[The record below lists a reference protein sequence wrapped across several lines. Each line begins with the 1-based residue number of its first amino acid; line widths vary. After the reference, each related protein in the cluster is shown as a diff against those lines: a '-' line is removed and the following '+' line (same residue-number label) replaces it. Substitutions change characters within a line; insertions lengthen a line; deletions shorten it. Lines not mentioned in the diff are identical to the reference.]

1 MMKKNKYSIV
11 SMNKFKIF
19 SVAFLVSATFG
30 YAQDITQARK
40 AIDAEQ
46 YDKAKTMLKSILQTS
61 PIDGRANF
69 LLGNIYLIQTVTDS
83 ANIAFQRGLAG
94 TDGAKLNYVG
104 LGTIDLD
111 NGNTVAAE
119 ANFALALK
127 DAKKKDVEGL
137 TAIGRAYTYSAKP
150 NYKKAIEVLNKAK
163 AINANDAL
171 VQLAL
176 GDAFYGDKNQNEAYA
191 AYRNAFQ
198 FDPTLLRAKMQ
209 LGVLLKGA
217 KSYDEAIKAFNE
229 VIALNPD
236 YGPVYRE
243 LAETYYK
250 WGRNK
255 PSKSKEYMQTAIGF
269 YEKYLSL
276 TDYSL
281 HSRMRHADFLILVKD
296 YKALEAEANKMIEM
310 DKVNPRIFRYLGYS
324 AYENGNADLA
334 IKSLESF
341 IANPNNKVI
350 AKDYLYLGTAK
361 IKKGL
366 SADGLSIDANL
377 YNSALEDIRKA
388 IQMEPLAVE
397 DLNEIGVKMFN
408 QKLYKEAAPIFE
420 LGTVSS
426 ENKNYIE
433 DNIYYG
439 LSIFYANNKK
449 DVTPDP
455 IALQKADIAFG
466 NVITASPNYQDAYL
480 YRARTNSL
488 MGNDPMTIKY
498 YEEFVAKATANLKAK
513 LDSANANVAG
523 DKNIEELYKGTIKDF
538 NNLIFNKEVDRLK
551 PKLTES
557 YNTIA
562 ASYANTDKVKAKE
575 YFAKTLALD
584 PTNNYA
590 TESLKLLK

>member
-1 MMKKNKYSIV
+1 M
-11 SMNKFKIF
+11 
-19 SVAFLVSATFG
+19 
-30 YAQDITQARK
+30 
-40 AIDAEQ
+40 
-46 YDKAKTMLKSILQTS
+46 
-61 PIDGRANF
+61 
-69 LLGNIYLIQTVTDS
+69 
-83 ANIAFQRGLAG
+83 
-94 TDGAKLNYVG
+94 
-104 LGTIDLD
+104 
-111 NGNTVAAE
+111 
-119 ANFALALK
+119 
-127 DAKKKDVEGL
+127 
-137 TAIGRAYTYSAKP
+137 
-150 NYKKAIEVLNKAK
+150 
-163 AINANDAL
+163 
-171 VQLAL
+171 
-176 GDAFYGDKNQNEAYA
+176 
-191 AYRNAFQ
+191 
-198 FDPTLLRAKMQ
+198 
-209 LGVLLKGA
+209 
-217 KSYDEAIKAFNE
+217 
-229 VIALNPD
+229 
-236 YGPVYRE
+236 
-243 LAETYYK
+243 
-250 WGRNK
+250 
-255 PSKSKEYMQTAIGF
+255 
-269 YEKYLSL
+269 
-276 TDYSL
+276 
-281 HSRMRHADFLILVKD
+281 
-296 YKALEAEANKMIEM
+296 
-310 DKVNPRIFRYLGYS
+310 
-324 AYENGNADLA
+324 
-334 IKSLESF
+334 ESF

-408 QKLYKEAAPIFE
+408 QKLYKEAVPIFE

-498 YEEFVAKATANLKAK
+498 YEEFVAKATEK
-513 LDSANANVAG
+513 G
-523 DKNIEELYKGTIKDF
+523 PEELA
-538 NNLIFNKEVDRLK
+538 K
-551 PKLTES
+551 PTTTKKIIES

>member
-1 MMKKNKYSIV
+1 MKKNKYSIV

-19 SVAFLVSATFG
+19 SVAFLVSVTFG

-94 TDGAKLNYVG
+94 TDGSKLNYVG

-150 NYKKAIEVLNKAK
+150 NYKKAIEVLNKGK
-163 AINANDAL
+163 AINPNDAL

-281 HSRMRHADFLILVKD
+281 HSRMRHADFLVLVKD

-455 IALQKADIAFG
+455 IALQKADVAFG
-466 NVITASPNYQDAYL
+466 NVIIASPNYQDAYL

-498 YEEFVAKATANLKAK
+498 YEEFVAKATEK
-513 LDSANANVAG
+513 G
-523 DKNIEELYKGTIKDF
+523 PEELA
-538 NNLIFNKEVDRLK
+538 K
-551 PKLTES
+551 PTTTKKIIES

>member
-1 MMKKNKYSIV
+1 
-11 SMNKFKIF
+11 MNKFKIF
-19 SVAFLVSATFG
+19 SVAFLVSAAFG

-83 ANIAFQRGLAG
+83 AKIVFQRGLAG

-150 NYKKAIEVLNKAK
+150 NYKKAIEVLNKGK
-163 AINANDAL
+163 AINPNDAL

-198 FDPTLLRAKMQ
+198 FDPTLLRAKVQ

-217 KSYDEAIKAFNE
+217 KSYDEAIKSFNE
-229 VIALNPD
+229 VIAINPN

-281 HSRMRHADFLILVKD
+281 HSRMRHADFLVLVKD

-366 SADGLSIDANL
+366 SADGLSIDPNL
-377 YNSALEDIRKA
+377 YNSAIEDIRKA

-449 DVTPDP
+449 DVTPDL
-455 IALQKADIAFG
+455 IALQKADTAFG
-466 NVITASPNYQDAYL
+466 NVIIASPNYQDAYL

-498 YEEFVAKATANLKAK
+498 YEEFVAKATEK
-513 LDSANANVAG
+513 G
-523 DKNIEELYKGTIKDF
+523 PEELA
-538 NNLIFNKEVDRLK
+538 K
-551 PKLTES
+551 PTTTKKIIES

-562 ASYANTDKVKAKE
+562 ASYANTDVVKAKE

>member
-19 SVAFLVSATFG
+19 SVAFLVSAAFG

-83 ANIAFQRGLAG
+83 AKIVFQRGLAG

-198 FDPTLLRAKMQ
+198 FDPTLLRAKVQ

-217 KSYDEAIKAFNE
+217 KSYDEAIKSFNE
-229 VIALNPD
+229 VIAINPN

-281 HSRMRHADFLILVKD
+281 HSRMRHADFLVLVKD

-366 SADGLSIDANL
+366 SADGLSIDPNL
-377 YNSALEDIRKA
+377 YNSAIEDIRKA

-449 DVTPDP
+449 DVTPDL
-455 IALQKADIAFG
+455 IALQKADTAFG
-466 NVITASPNYQDAYL
+466 NVIIASPNYQDAYL

-498 YEEFVAKATANLKAK
+498 YEEFVAKATEK
-513 LDSANANVAG
+513 G
-523 DKNIEELYKGTIKDF
+523 PEELA
-538 NNLIFNKEVDRLK
+538 K
-551 PKLTES
+551 PTTTKKIIES

-562 ASYANTDKVKAKE
+562 ASYANTDVVKAKE